1 VASLS
6 EPFGRLTFV
15 AASTWRTSSSAIPYL
30 LSAEGL
36 SSTRTDGNEL
46 PPTMTCPT
54 PRTCASFCCRMLDA
68 MSYICPRLFVG
79 DVRAMM
85 MIGASAGFTLR

>member
-1 VASLS
+1 
-6 EPFGRLTFV
+6 
-15 AASTWRTSSSAIPYL
+15 
-30 LSAEGL
+30 
-36 SSTRTDGNEL
+36 
-46 PPTMTCPT
+46 
-54 PRTCASFCCRMLDA
+54 MLDA